1 MSNSSLSEEVCQ
13 CFDEIKQ
20 VLLEMETEINCLF
33 TCDPDDIDVC
43 VERIE
48 KYKEITDEIFA
59 DINEICREDET
70 GELKK
75 AAEPLTD
82 RKDVSESFTDVFE
95 KRQEINA
102 VAYRIKNTIPMV
114 QTRLQKSMEK
124 TLEEI
129 RKNNTSQSAQASR
142 YFNAVNSTQTSSR
155 LSQKNRTI

>member
-1 MSNSSLSEEVCQ
+1 MNNSDLALEVCE
-13 CFDEIKQ
+13 CFDEINE
-20 VLLEMETEINCLF
+20 VLLETENEINCLF
-33 TCDPDDIDVC
+33 SCHPDDIDVC

-59 DINEICREDET
+59 DISQICSEDET

-75 AAEPLTD
+75 ATEPLTD
-82 RKDVSESFTDVFE
+82 RKDVADIYINVFE

-102 VAYRIKNTIPMV
+102 VAYRIMNAIPMV
-114 QTRLQKSMEK
+114 KDRLNKSMEK

-142 YFNAVNSTQTSSR
+142 YYNAVSSTQEPQR
-155 LSQKNRTI
+155 FSQKNRSI